1 MAIIATSRAKP
12 RSEASSSRRIRPSNR
27 PTVGKLFTPENPA
40 SLTCP
45 RKRRITRVGS
55 VPLTPAITGVRW
67 TTGRI
72 SRSPISI
79 TIAFASP
86 SASSPHIELCP
97 AIRKR
102 PEL

>member
-1 MAIIATSRAKP
+1 MS
-12 RSEASSSRRIRPSNR
+12 
-27 PTVGKLFTPENPA
+27 PTVGKLFTPEKPA
-40 SLTCP
+40 SAASE

-55 VPLTPAITGVRW
+55 VPLTPAITGVRP

-79 TIAFASP
+79 TIALASP
-86 SASSPHIELCP
+86 SASRPHMELWP